1 MNISSSVNSNQYLLS
16 FYKEYM
22 ARYEGMGGRVATGMY
37 DRYADA
43 FKHCNVL
50 SGALNLY
57 HRSEYLKEDALR
69 VIRNAMF
76 SALEADGYNRK
87 TGLDTENVDREN
99 RLFSKERVEWVKA
112 QIARLS

>member
-1 MNISSSVNSNQYLLS
+1 MNIAAPVNSNQYLLS
-16 FYKEYM
+16 FYKDYM
-22 ARYEGMGGRVATGMY
+22 ARYEDMGRVTASMY
-37 DRYADA
+37 DRHADA

-57 HRSEYLKEDALR
+57 YRSKYVKEDALR